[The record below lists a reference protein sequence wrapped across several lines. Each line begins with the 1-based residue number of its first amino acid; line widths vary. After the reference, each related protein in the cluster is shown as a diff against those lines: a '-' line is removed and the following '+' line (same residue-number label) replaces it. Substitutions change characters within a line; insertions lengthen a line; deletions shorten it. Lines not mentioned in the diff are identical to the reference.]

1 MKITRSLEFQSG
13 SKEEKLP
20 CFSPNFPYIASQ
32 AQLDYYKEPY
42 VPWHW
47 HRAIEL
53 FYIQSGE
60 LKYYTPNKTIVF
72 PAGFGGMVNSNVL
85 HMTRIQTHQEKNV
98 QLLHIFEPDLIGGTY
113 GSLIEQKYVTPLI
126 TASQLELIVF
136 CPDNPAHAD
145 ILHLI
150 RKAFELSENEFAYEL
165 RIRESLSQ
173 IWIKLLNLYRP
184 VLQEKSNSSNQLTDK
199 IKLMMAYIHEHYSE
213 KISISQLAASAFL
226 SERECYRVFQNCL
239 HMTPAEYM
247 KSYRLQIAC
256 QMLTKESTPVTEIG
270 FACGLG
276 NASYFGKI
284 FRKSTGCSP
293 LEYRRKWQDRNK
305 K

>member
-126 TASQLELIVF
+126 TASQLELIAF
-136 CPDNPAHAD
+136 CPDNPAHTD